1 MKTRQDFRVKI
12 RAVSAA
18 QHHPAKGAR
27 IFMQYDKQQVA
38 EKLNRWEHFLEFYRL
53 PEWDDLPQIDL
64 YLDQVIALVNQY
76 LGFFVYDPAE
86 EKLLTPSM
94 VNNYVKLRLIPAPV
108 RKKYGRKHIAL
119 LLMVC
124 TFKQSVSMAAMS
136 EMLPPDDEELIHQ
149 EYVRYTAS
157 FLRISRYV
165 VQQAKASAAPIYDET
180 SNTGNEVSD
189 LVVGS
194 AIAASFARLLAGKL
208 IALHLP
214 SKLGTLD
221 ETFHRE

>member
-1 MKTRQDFRVKI
+1 
-12 RAVSAA
+12 
-18 QHHPAKGAR
+18 
-27 IFMQYDKQQVA
+27 MQYDKHQVA
-38 EKLNRWEHFLEFYRL
+38 EKLNRWERFLDGYRL
-53 PEWDDLPQIDL
+53 PEWEDLPQIDL

-124 TFKQSVSMAAMS
+124 TFKQSLSMAAMS
-136 EMLPPDDEELIHQ
+136 EMLPLDDEEQIHQ
-149 EYVRYTAS
+149 EYVRFIAS
-157 FLRISRYV
+157 YQRISRYV
-165 VQQAKASAAPIYDET
+165 VQQAKASAEPIYDET
-180 SNTGNEVSD
+180 SDTGTEVSD

-214 SKLGTLD
+214 QEQETLGD
-221 ETFHRE
+221 VFDRE

>member
-1 MKTRQDFRVKI
+1 M
-12 RAVSAA
+12 
-18 QHHPAKGAR
+18 
-27 IFMQYDKQQVA
+27 
-38 EKLNRWEHFLEFYRL
+38 
-53 PEWDDLPQIDL
+53 PEWDELPKIDF

-76 LGFFVYDPAE
+76 LGFFVYDPEE

-108 RKKYGRKHIAL
+108 RKKYGRRHIAL
-119 LLMVC
+119 LLMIC
-124 TFKQSVSMAAMS
+124 TLKQSVSMAAMS

-149 EYVRYTAS
+149 EYVRFIAS
-157 FLRISRYV
+157 YQRISRYV
-165 VQQAKASAAPIYDET
+165 VQQAKASAEPIYDES

-214 SKLGTLD
+214 DEQKTLD
-221 ETFHRE
+221 EVFDRE

>member
-1 MKTRQDFRVKI
+1 M
-12 RAVSAA
+12 
-18 QHHPAKGAR
+18 G
-27 IFMQYDKQQVA
+27 YDKQQVA
-38 EKLNRWEHFLEFYRL
+38 EKLNRWERFLDSYRL
-53 PEWDDLPQIDL
+53 PEWDELPKIDF

-76 LGFFVYDPAE
+76 LGFFVYDPEE

-108 RKKYGRKHIAL
+108 RKKYGRRHIAL
-119 LLMVC
+119 LLMIC

-149 EYVRYTAS
+149 EYIRFIAS
-157 FLRISRYV
+157 FQRISRYV
-165 VQQAKASAAPIYDET
+165 VQQAKASAEPIYDEI

-214 SKLGTLD
+214 TEQKTLD
-221 ETFHRE
+221 EVFDRE

>member
-1 MKTRQDFRVKI
+1 MGYEKK
-12 RAVSAA
+12 
-18 QHHPAKGAR
+18 
-27 IFMQYDKQQVA
+27 QVA
-38 EKLNRWEHFLEFYRL
+38 EKLNRWEHFLDSYRL
-53 PEWDDLPQIDL
+53 PEWNDLPHIDL

-76 LGFFVYDPAE
+76 LGFFVYDPTE

-108 RKKYGRKHIAL
+108 RKKYARKHIAL
-119 LLMVC
+119 LLMIC
-124 TFKQSVSMAAMS
+124 TFKQSLSMAAMA
-136 EMLPPDDEELIHQ
+136 EMLPLDDEELIHQ
-149 EYVRYTAS
+149 EYVRFTAS
-157 FLRISRYV
+157 YLRISRYV

-180 SNTGNEVSD
+180 SNTGTEVSD

-214 SKLGTLD
+214 PQQ
-221 ETFHRE
+221 ETPGEVFNRE

>member
-1 MKTRQDFRVKI
+1 
-12 RAVSAA
+12 
-18 QHHPAKGAR
+18 
-27 IFMQYDKQQVA
+27 MQYDKQQVA
-38 EKLNRWEHFLEFYRL
+38 EKLVRWERFLGSYHL
-53 PEWDDLPQIDL
+53 PEWEELPQIEL
-64 YLDQVIALVNQY
+64 YLDQVIALVNNY

-124 TFKQSVSMAAMS
+124 TFKQSLSMAAMS
-136 EMLPPDDEELIHQ
+136 EMLPLDDEEQIHQ
-149 EYVRYTAS
+149 EYVRFIAS
-157 FLRISRYV
+157 YQRISRYV
-165 VQQAKASAAPIYDET
+165 VQQAKASAEPIYDET
-180 SNTGNEVSD
+180 SDTGTEVSD

-214 SKLGTLD
+214 QEQETLGD
-221 ETFHRE
+221 VFDRE

>member
-1 MKTRQDFRVKI
+1 
-12 RAVSAA
+12 
-18 QHHPAKGAR
+18 
-27 IFMQYDKQQVA
+27 MQYDKQHVA
-38 EKLNRWEHFLEFYRL
+38 DKLAQWERFLGSYRL
-53 PEWDDLPQIDL
+53 PEWEELPQIAL
-64 YLDQVIALVNQY
+64 YLDQVIALVNNY

-136 EMLPPDDEELIHQ
+136 EMLPLDDEEQIHQ
-149 EYVRYTAS
+149 EYVRFIAS
-157 FLRISRYV
+157 YQRISRYV
-165 VQQAKASAAPIYDET
+165 VQQAKASAEPIYDET
-180 SNTGNEVSD
+180 SNTGTEVSD

-214 SKLGTLD
+214 QEQETLGEVFD
-221 ETFHRE
+221 RE

>member
-1 MKTRQDFRVKI
+1 
-12 RAVSAA
+12 
-18 QHHPAKGAR
+18 
-27 IFMQYDKQQVA
+27 MQYDKRQVA
-38 EKLNRWEHFLEFYRL
+38 EKLVRWERFLGSYHL
-53 PEWDDLPQIDL
+53 PEWEELPQIEL
-64 YLDQVIALVNQY
+64 YLDQVIALVNNY

-124 TFKQSVSMAAMS
+124 TFKQSLSMAAMS
-136 EMLPPDDEELIHQ
+136 EMLPLDDEEQIHQ
-149 EYVRYTAS
+149 EYVRFIAS
-157 FLRISRYV
+157 YQRISRYV
-165 VQQAKASAAPIYDET
+165 VQQAKASAEPIYDET
-180 SNTGNEVSD
+180 SDTGTEVSD

-214 SKLGTLD
+214 QEQETLGD
-221 ETFHRE
+221 VFDRE

>member
-1 MKTRQDFRVKI
+1 M
-12 RAVSAA
+12 
-18 QHHPAKGAR
+18 G
-27 IFMQYDKQQVA
+27 YDKKQVA
-38 EKLNRWEHFLEFYRL
+38 EKLNRWERFLDSYRL
-53 PEWDDLPQIDL
+53 PEWDELPNIDF

-76 LGFFVYDPAE
+76 LGFFVYDPEE

-108 RKKYGRKHIAL
+108 RKKYGRRHIAL
-119 LLMVC
+119 LLMIC

-149 EYVRYTAS
+149 EYIRFIAS
-157 FLRISRYV
+157 FQRISRYV
-165 VQQAKASAAPIYDET
+165 VQQAKASAEPIYDEI

-214 SKLGTLD
+214 TEQKTLD
-221 ETFHRE
+221 EVFDRE

>member
-1 MKTRQDFRVKI
+1 M
-12 RAVSAA
+12 
-18 QHHPAKGAR
+18 G
-27 IFMQYDKQQVA
+27 YDKKQVA
-38 EKLNRWEHFLEFYRL
+38 EKLNRWERFLDSYRL
-53 PEWDDLPQIDL
+53 PEWDELPNIDF

-76 LGFFVYDPAE
+76 LGFFVYDPTE
-86 EKLLTPSM
+86 ERLLTPSM
-94 VNNYVKLRLIPAPV
+94 VNNYVKQRLIPAPV
-108 RKKYGRKHIAL
+108 RKKYGRRHIAL
-119 LLMVC
+119 LLMIC

-149 EYVRYTAS
+149 EYIRFIAS
-157 FLRISRYV
+157 FQRISRYV
-165 VQQAKASAAPIYDET
+165 VQQAKASAEPIYDEI

-214 SKLGTLD
+214 DEQKTLD
-221 ETFHRE
+221 EVFDRE

>member
-1 MKTRQDFRVKI
+1 M
-12 RAVSAA
+12 
-18 QHHPAKGAR
+18 G
-27 IFMQYDKQQVA
+27 YDKQQVA
-38 EKLNRWEHFLEFYRL
+38 EKLNRWERFLDSYRL
-53 PEWDDLPQIDL
+53 PEWDELPKIDF

-76 LGFFVYDPAE
+76 LGFFVYDPEE

-94 VNNYVKLRLIPAPV
+94 VNNYVKLRLNPAPV
-108 RKKYGRKHIAL
+108 RKKYGRRHIAL
-119 LLMVC
+119 LLMIC

-149 EYVRYTAS
+149 EYIRFIAS
-157 FLRISRYV
+157 FQRISRYV
-165 VQQAKASAAPIYDET
+165 VQQAKASAEPIYDEI

-214 SKLGTLD
+214 DEQNSLD
-221 ETFHRE
+221 EVFDRE

>member
-1 MKTRQDFRVKI
+1 
-12 RAVSAA
+12 
-18 QHHPAKGAR
+18 
-27 IFMQYDKQQVA
+27 MQYDKQQVA
-38 EKLNRWEHFLEFYRL
+38 EKLYRWEHFLDSYRL
-53 PEWDDLPQIDL
+53 PEWDELPQIAL
-64 YLDQVIALVNQY
+64 YLDQVIALVNNY
-76 LGFFVYDPAE
+76 VGFFVYDPTE

-136 EMLPPDDEELIHQ
+136 EMLPPDDEEQIHQ
-149 EYVRYTAS
+149 EYVRFTAS
-157 FLRISRYV
+157 YLRISRYV

-180 SNTGNEVSD
+180 SNTGTEVSD

-214 SKLGTLD
+214 EEQETLSEVFD
-221 ETFHRE
+221 RE

>member
-1 MKTRQDFRVKI
+1 
-12 RAVSAA
+12 
-18 QHHPAKGAR
+18 
-27 IFMQYDKQQVA
+27 MQYDKQQVA
-38 EKLNRWEHFLEFYRL
+38 EKLDRWERFLGGYRL

-64 YLDQVIALVNQY
+64 YLDQVIALVNRY

-108 RKKYGRKHIAL
+108 RKKYARKHIAL
-119 LLMVC
+119 LLMIC

-136 EMLPPDDEELIHQ
+136 VMLPPDDEERIHQ
-149 EYVRYTAS
+149 EYLRFTAS
-157 FLRISRYV
+157 FLRISKYV
-165 VQQAKASAAPIYDET
+165 VQQAKTSAEPIFDET
-180 SNTGNEVSD
+180 SDTGNEVSD

-194 AIAASFARLLAGKL
+194 SIAASFARLLAGKL

-214 SKLGTLD
+214 PEPETPD
-221 ETFHRE
+221 ETTTEQ

>member
-180 SNTGNEVSD
+180 SDTGNEVSD

-214 SKLGTLD
+214 SKLETLD

>member
-1 MKTRQDFRVKI
+1 
-12 RAVSAA
+12 
-18 QHHPAKGAR
+18 
-27 IFMQYDKQQVA
+27 MQYDKQQVA
-38 EKLNRWEHFLEFYRL
+38 EKLNRWERFLDSYRL
-53 PEWDDLPQIDL
+53 PEWEELPQIEL
-64 YLDQVIALVNQY
+64 YLDQVIALVNNY
-76 LGFFVYDPAE
+76 VGFFVYDPTE

-136 EMLPPDDEELIHQ
+136 EMLPPDDEEQIHQ
-149 EYVRYTAS
+149 EYMRFTVSYQ
-157 FLRISRYV
+157 RISRYV

-214 SKLGTLD
+214 QEHGTLSEVFD
-221 ETFHRE
+221 RE

>member
-1 MKTRQDFRVKI
+1 
-12 RAVSAA
+12 
-18 QHHPAKGAR
+18 
-27 IFMQYDKQQVA
+27 MQYDKQQVA
-38 EKLNRWEHFLEFYRL
+38 EKLVRWERFLGSYHL
-53 PEWDDLPQIDL
+53 PEWEELPQIEL
-64 YLDQVIALVNQY
+64 YLDQVIALVNNY
-76 LGFFVYDPAE
+76 LGFFVYDPTE

-124 TFKQSVSMAAMS
+124 TFKQSLSMAAMS
-136 EMLPPDDEELIHQ
+136 EMLPLDDEEQIHQ
-149 EYVRYTAS
+149 EYVRFIAS
-157 FLRISRYV
+157 YQRISRYV
-165 VQQAKASAAPIYDET
+165 VQQAKASAEPIYDET
-180 SNTGNEVSD
+180 SDTGTEVSD

-214 SKLGTLD
+214 QEQETLGD
-221 ETFHRE
+221 VFDRE

>member
-1 MKTRQDFRVKI
+1 
-12 RAVSAA
+12 
-18 QHHPAKGAR
+18 
-27 IFMQYDKQQVA
+27 MQYDKQQVA
-38 EKLNRWEHFLEFYRL
+38 EKLVRWERFLGSYRL
-53 PEWDDLPQIDL
+53 PEWEELPQIEL
-64 YLDQVIALVNQY
+64 YLDQVIALVNNY

-136 EMLPPDDEELIHQ
+136 EMLPLDDEEQIHQ
-149 EYVRYTAS
+149 EYVRFIAS
-157 FLRISRYV
+157 YQRISRYV
-165 VQQAKASAAPIYDET
+165 VQQAKASAEPIYDET
-180 SNTGNEVSD
+180 SNTGTEVSD

-214 SKLGTLD
+214 QEQETLGEVFD
-221 ETFHRE
+221 RE

>member
-1 MKTRQDFRVKI
+1 
-12 RAVSAA
+12 
-18 QHHPAKGAR
+18 
-27 IFMQYDKQQVA
+27 MQYDKRQFA
-38 EKLNRWEHFLEFYRL
+38 EKLVRWERFLGSYHL
-53 PEWDDLPQIDL
+53 PEWEELPQIAL

-124 TFKQSVSMAAMS
+124 TFKQSVSMAAMAD
-136 EMLPPDDEELIHQ
+136 MLPPDDEELIHQ
-149 EYVRYTAS
+149 EYVRFIAS
-157 FLRISRYV
+157 YQRISRYV
-165 VQQAKASAAPIYDET
+165 VQQAKASAEPIYDET
-180 SNTGNEVSD
+180 SNTGTEVSD

-214 SKLGTLD
+214 QEQDSLGEVFD
-221 ETFHRE
+221 RE